1 MGALEK
7 YFDVL
12 DLKFS
17 KWLNGIE
24 SKYGFVPGAIN
35 DDIPNLSI
43 EQSLFEDNLQTPIAV
58 LTKESLDQISLLIPV
73 PAIGRE
79 RGLVLDHCLAR
90 KIISILK
97 NESPADCN
105 KILLSMTLR
114 KLISN
119 IEALDQDVRSNK
131 SEVFETLIR
140 LLLSK
145 NFSISDNAIALE
157 MLSPESFV
165 ELQKYFLKEV
175 VLEPCLKESK
185 DAENIAYYVAPGKVV
200 SKSYKR
206 LMNQIGEIRDEMESE
221 ESFRPQVVR
230 DFLSKERIQL

>member
-1 MGALEK
+1 
-7 YFDVL
+7 
-12 DLKFS
+12 
-17 KWLNGIE
+17 
-24 SKYGFVPGAIN
+24 
-35 DDIPNLSI
+35 
-43 EQSLFEDNLQTPIAV
+43 
-58 LTKESLDQISLLIPV
+58 
-73 PAIGRE
+73 
-79 RGLVLDHCLAR
+79 
-90 KIISILK
+90 
-97 NESPADCN
+97 
-105 KILLSMTLR
+105 MTLQ
-114 KLISN
+114 KLILN
-119 IEALDQDVRSNK
+119 IKDLDQDVRSNK

-185 DAENIAYYVAPGKVV
+185 DAENIAYYIAPGKVV